1 MTYDES
7 GRAARCRVVTAL
19 LAVAL
24 IVLVGANLCIG
35 SVLVPADHI
44 PGILSGGAANS
55 MESQVIWEIRL
66 PRVLSAVLLGGALS
80 LSGFL
85 LQTFFNNPIA
95 DPFIL
100 GVSSGAK
107 FVVALTMIVLLG
119 ANQAMSSPAMV
130 AAAFLGSLIT
140 IGFVLLIARRI
151 SSMAMLIVAGVMV
164 GYICSAATNFLIA
177 FADDQS
183 IVNLHNWSLGSFSGS
198 SWDDVAVIAVVV
210 ITVSACV
217 FAISKPLSAFQLGEA
232 YAKSVGVNVAR
243 FRVVLVLLASML
255 SACVTAFAGPVS
267 FVGIA
272 VPHLVKSA
280 LKSSKPIRVIP
291 ACFLGGAIFCAG
303 CDLIARTLF
312 SPVELSISAVTAIF
326 GAPVVIA
333 LMLKKRVREMGEFV
347 PRTKTL
353 GGNIPCLASPEL
365 ARKRQKALSARA
377 ELRAERLLR
386 AESNLE
392 TPVETQADGAPLFR
406 ISDLSAG
413 YDKKVVVE
421 GVDLE
426 VRAGDVVA
434 LIGPNGSGKSTILK
448 TITRH
453 LAPLAG
459 AVELDGREISR
470 WKTAEFARNLA
481 VMLTDRP
488 RTELLTCRDI
498 VEAGR
503 HPYTGRMGTL
513 SPDDHS
519 RVDEAMKTAHVEE
532 LAERDFMQISDGQR
546 QRVMLARA
554 IAQDPRVLV
563 LDEPTSYLDI
573 RYQIDLLRILRH
585 LAKSRNVAVIMSI
598 HELELAQKSADKV
611 ICVKD
616 GRVFRAG
623 APEDIFTRETIG
635 ELYGLQH
642 GTFNER
648 FGSVEIGRPHGDA
661 HTFVIAGAGT
671 GSAVFRQLIRQGKAF
686 YAGILHEGDIDCE
699 LARDLATECVAER
712 AFEPIGDKTIARAKE
727 LLVHCARLIVC
738 PAAFGTLNARNA
750 ELVDFARSHGI
761 EVMRAREGA
770 SEDSKLEWEG

>member
-1 MTYDES
+1 MAYDES
-7 GRAARCRVVTAL
+7 GRVARCRVVTAL

-130 AAAFLGSLIT
+130 AAAFVGSLIT

-326 GAPVVIA
+326 GAPVVIV
-333 LMLKKRVREMGEFV
+333 LMLKKRVR
-347 PRTKTL
+347 
-353 GGNIPCLASPEL
+353 
-365 ARKRQKALSARA
+365 
-377 ELRAERLLR
+377 
-386 AESNLE
+386 
-392 TPVETQADGAPLFR
+392 
-406 ISDLSAG
+406 
-413 YDKKVVVE
+413 
-421 GVDLE
+421 
-426 VRAGDVVA
+426 
-434 LIGPNGSGKSTILK
+434 
-448 TITRH
+448 
-453 LAPLAG
+453 
-459 AVELDGREISR
+459 
-470 WKTAEFARNLA
+470 
-481 VMLTDRP
+481 
-488 RTELLTCRDI
+488 
-498 VEAGR
+498 
-503 HPYTGRMGTL
+503 
-513 SPDDHS
+513 
-519 RVDEAMKTAHVEE
+519 
-532 LAERDFMQISDGQR
+532 
-546 QRVMLARA
+546 
-554 IAQDPRVLV
+554 
-563 LDEPTSYLDI
+563 
-573 RYQIDLLRILRH
+573 
-585 LAKSRNVAVIMSI
+585 
-598 HELELAQKSADKV
+598 
-611 ICVKD
+611 
-616 GRVFRAG
+616 
-623 APEDIFTRETIG
+623 
-635 ELYGLQH
+635 
-642 GTFNER
+642 
-648 FGSVEIGRPHGDA
+648 
-661 HTFVIAGAGT
+661 
-671 GSAVFRQLIRQGKAF
+671 
-686 YAGILHEGDIDCE
+686 
-699 LARDLATECVAER
+699 
-712 AFEPIGDKTIARAKE
+712 
-727 LLVHCARLIVC
+727 
-738 PAAFGTLNARNA
+738 
-750 ELVDFARSHGI
+750 
-761 EVMRAREGA
+761 
-770 SEDSKLEWEG
+770 

>member
-1 MTYDES
+1 MAYDES

-198 SWDDVAVIAVVV
+198 SWDDIAVIAVVV

-280 LKSSKPIRVIP
+280 LKSSKPIHVIP

-333 LMLKKRVREMGEFV
+333 LMLKKRVR
-347 PRTKTL
+347 
-353 GGNIPCLASPEL
+353 
-365 ARKRQKALSARA
+365 
-377 ELRAERLLR
+377 
-386 AESNLE
+386 
-392 TPVETQADGAPLFR
+392 
-406 ISDLSAG
+406 
-413 YDKKVVVE
+413 
-421 GVDLE
+421 
-426 VRAGDVVA
+426 
-434 LIGPNGSGKSTILK
+434 
-448 TITRH
+448 
-453 LAPLAG
+453 
-459 AVELDGREISR
+459 
-470 WKTAEFARNLA
+470 
-481 VMLTDRP
+481 
-488 RTELLTCRDI
+488 
-498 VEAGR
+498 
-503 HPYTGRMGTL
+503 
-513 SPDDHS
+513 
-519 RVDEAMKTAHVEE
+519 
-532 LAERDFMQISDGQR
+532 
-546 QRVMLARA
+546 
-554 IAQDPRVLV
+554 
-563 LDEPTSYLDI
+563 
-573 RYQIDLLRILRH
+573 
-585 LAKSRNVAVIMSI
+585 
-598 HELELAQKSADKV
+598 
-611 ICVKD
+611 
-616 GRVFRAG
+616 
-623 APEDIFTRETIG
+623 
-635 ELYGLQH
+635 
-642 GTFNER
+642 
-648 FGSVEIGRPHGDA
+648 
-661 HTFVIAGAGT
+661 
-671 GSAVFRQLIRQGKAF
+671 
-686 YAGILHEGDIDCE
+686 
-699 LARDLATECVAER
+699 
-712 AFEPIGDKTIARAKE
+712 
-727 LLVHCARLIVC
+727 
-738 PAAFGTLNARNA
+738 
-750 ELVDFARSHGI
+750 
-761 EVMRAREGA
+761 
-770 SEDSKLEWEG
+770 

>member
-1 MTYDES
+1 MAYDES

-119 ANQAMSSPAMV
+119 ANMAMSSPGHGGRSVSGLAYHHRLR
-130 AAAFLGSLIT
+130 APHRTAHKFHGHAL
-140 IGFVLLIARRI
+140 
-151 SSMAMLIVAGVMV
+151 VAGVMV

-198 SWDDVAVIAVVV
+198 SWDDIAVIAVVV

-232 YAKSVGVNVAR
+232 YAKSVGVNVER

-326 GAPVVIA
+326 GAPVVY
-333 LMLKKRVREMGEFV
+333 R
-347 PRTKTL
+347 
-353 GGNIPCLASPEL
+353 
-365 ARKRQKALSARA
+365 
-377 ELRAERLLR
+377 
-386 AESNLE
+386 
-392 TPVETQADGAPLFR
+392 
-406 ISDLSAG
+406 
-413 YDKKVVVE
+413 
-421 GVDLE
+421 
-426 VRAGDVVA
+426 
-434 LIGPNGSGKSTILK
+434 
-448 TITRH
+448 
-453 LAPLAG
+453 
-459 AVELDGREISR
+459 
-470 WKTAEFARNLA
+470 
-481 VMLTDRP
+481 
-488 RTELLTCRDI
+488 
-498 VEAGR
+498 
-503 HPYTGRMGTL
+503 
-513 SPDDHS
+513 
-519 RVDEAMKTAHVEE
+519 AHVEE
-532 LAERDFMQISDGQR
+532 AGEVDGGIRAAAQNGLGRGHSMLR
-546 QRVMLARA
+546 Q
-554 IAQDPRVLV
+554 
-563 LDEPTSYLDI
+563 S
-573 RYQIDLLRILRH
+573 
-585 LAKSRNVAVIMSI
+585 
-598 HELELAQKSADKV
+598 
-611 ICVKD
+611 
-616 GRVFRAG
+616 
-623 APEDIFTRETIG
+623 
-635 ELYGLQH
+635 
-642 GTFNER
+642 
-648 FGSVEIGRPHGDA
+648 
-661 HTFVIAGAGT
+661 
-671 GSAVFRQLIRQGKAF
+671 
-686 YAGILHEGDIDCE
+686 
-699 LARDLATECVAER
+699 
-712 AFEPIGDKTIARAKE
+712 
-727 LLVHCARLIVC
+727 
-738 PAAFGTLNARNA
+738 
-750 ELVDFARSHGI
+750 
-761 EVMRAREGA
+761 
-770 SEDSKLEWEG
+770 

>member
-1 MTYDES
+1 MAYDES

-24 IVLVGANLCIG
+24 IVLIGTNLCIG

-198 SWDDVAVIAVVV
+198 SWDDVAVITVVV
-210 ITVSACV
+210 ITV
-217 FAISKPLSAFQLGEA
+217 QLGEA

-243 FRVVLVLLASML
+243 FRVALVLLASML

-272 VPHLVKSA
+272 VPHLVKSV

-333 LMLKKRVREMGEFV
+333 LMLKKRVR
-347 PRTKTL
+347 
-353 GGNIPCLASPEL
+353 
-365 ARKRQKALSARA
+365 
-377 ELRAERLLR
+377 
-386 AESNLE
+386 
-392 TPVETQADGAPLFR
+392 
-406 ISDLSAG
+406 
-413 YDKKVVVE
+413 
-421 GVDLE
+421 
-426 VRAGDVVA
+426 
-434 LIGPNGSGKSTILK
+434 
-448 TITRH
+448 
-453 LAPLAG
+453 
-459 AVELDGREISR
+459 
-470 WKTAEFARNLA
+470 
-481 VMLTDRP
+481 
-488 RTELLTCRDI
+488 
-498 VEAGR
+498 
-503 HPYTGRMGTL
+503 
-513 SPDDHS
+513 
-519 RVDEAMKTAHVEE
+519 
-532 LAERDFMQISDGQR
+532 
-546 QRVMLARA
+546 
-554 IAQDPRVLV
+554 
-563 LDEPTSYLDI
+563 
-573 RYQIDLLRILRH
+573 
-585 LAKSRNVAVIMSI
+585 
-598 HELELAQKSADKV
+598 
-611 ICVKD
+611 
-616 GRVFRAG
+616 
-623 APEDIFTRETIG
+623 
-635 ELYGLQH
+635 
-642 GTFNER
+642 
-648 FGSVEIGRPHGDA
+648 
-661 HTFVIAGAGT
+661 
-671 GSAVFRQLIRQGKAF
+671 
-686 YAGILHEGDIDCE
+686 
-699 LARDLATECVAER
+699 
-712 AFEPIGDKTIARAKE
+712 
-727 LLVHCARLIVC
+727 
-738 PAAFGTLNARNA
+738 
-750 ELVDFARSHGI
+750 
-761 EVMRAREGA
+761 
-770 SEDSKLEWEG
+770 

>member
-1 MTYDES
+1 MAYDES

-55 MESQVIWEIRL
+55 MESQIIWEIRL

-119 ANQAMSSPAMV
+119 ANMAMSSPAMSSPAMV

-198 SWDDVAVIAVVV
+198 SWDDIAVIAVVV

-232 YAKSVGVNVAR
+232 YAKSVGVNVER

-333 LMLKKRVREMGEFV
+333 LMLKKRVR
-347 PRTKTL
+347 
-353 GGNIPCLASPEL
+353 
-365 ARKRQKALSARA
+365 
-377 ELRAERLLR
+377 
-386 AESNLE
+386 
-392 TPVETQADGAPLFR
+392 
-406 ISDLSAG
+406 
-413 YDKKVVVE
+413 
-421 GVDLE
+421 
-426 VRAGDVVA
+426 
-434 LIGPNGSGKSTILK
+434 
-448 TITRH
+448 
-453 LAPLAG
+453 
-459 AVELDGREISR
+459 
-470 WKTAEFARNLA
+470 
-481 VMLTDRP
+481 
-488 RTELLTCRDI
+488 
-498 VEAGR
+498 
-503 HPYTGRMGTL
+503 
-513 SPDDHS
+513 
-519 RVDEAMKTAHVEE
+519 
-532 LAERDFMQISDGQR
+532 
-546 QRVMLARA
+546 
-554 IAQDPRVLV
+554 
-563 LDEPTSYLDI
+563 
-573 RYQIDLLRILRH
+573 
-585 LAKSRNVAVIMSI
+585 
-598 HELELAQKSADKV
+598 
-611 ICVKD
+611 
-616 GRVFRAG
+616 
-623 APEDIFTRETIG
+623 
-635 ELYGLQH
+635 
-642 GTFNER
+642 
-648 FGSVEIGRPHGDA
+648 
-661 HTFVIAGAGT
+661 
-671 GSAVFRQLIRQGKAF
+671 
-686 YAGILHEGDIDCE
+686 
-699 LARDLATECVAER
+699 
-712 AFEPIGDKTIARAKE
+712 
-727 LLVHCARLIVC
+727 
-738 PAAFGTLNARNA
+738 
-750 ELVDFARSHGI
+750 
-761 EVMRAREGA
+761 
-770 SEDSKLEWEG
+770 

>member
-1 MTYDES
+1 M
-7 GRAARCRVVTAL
+7 TAL

-119 ANQAMSSPAMV
+119 REPGPCPRRAMV
-130 AAAFLGSLIT
+130 VAAFLGSLIT

-333 LMLKKRVREMGEFV
+333 LMLKKRVR
-347 PRTKTL
+347 
-353 GGNIPCLASPEL
+353 
-365 ARKRQKALSARA
+365 
-377 ELRAERLLR
+377 
-386 AESNLE
+386 
-392 TPVETQADGAPLFR
+392 
-406 ISDLSAG
+406 
-413 YDKKVVVE
+413 
-421 GVDLE
+421 
-426 VRAGDVVA
+426 
-434 LIGPNGSGKSTILK
+434 
-448 TITRH
+448 
-453 LAPLAG
+453 
-459 AVELDGREISR
+459 
-470 WKTAEFARNLA
+470 
-481 VMLTDRP
+481 
-488 RTELLTCRDI
+488 
-498 VEAGR
+498 
-503 HPYTGRMGTL
+503 
-513 SPDDHS
+513 
-519 RVDEAMKTAHVEE
+519 
-532 LAERDFMQISDGQR
+532 
-546 QRVMLARA
+546 
-554 IAQDPRVLV
+554 
-563 LDEPTSYLDI
+563 
-573 RYQIDLLRILRH
+573 
-585 LAKSRNVAVIMSI
+585 
-598 HELELAQKSADKV
+598 
-611 ICVKD
+611 
-616 GRVFRAG
+616 
-623 APEDIFTRETIG
+623 
-635 ELYGLQH
+635 
-642 GTFNER
+642 
-648 FGSVEIGRPHGDA
+648 
-661 HTFVIAGAGT
+661 
-671 GSAVFRQLIRQGKAF
+671 
-686 YAGILHEGDIDCE
+686 
-699 LARDLATECVAER
+699 
-712 AFEPIGDKTIARAKE
+712 
-727 LLVHCARLIVC
+727 
-738 PAAFGTLNARNA
+738 
-750 ELVDFARSHGI
+750 
-761 EVMRAREGA
+761 
-770 SEDSKLEWEG
+770 

>member
-19 LAVAL
+19 LAVVI

-35 SVLVPADHI
+35 SVLVPADQI

-198 SWDDVAVIAVVV
+198 GWDDVAVITVVV
-210 ITVSACV
+210 IAMSACV

-255 SACVTAFAGPVS
+255 SACVTAFAGPL

-280 LKSSKPIRVIP
+280 LKSSKPISVIP

-333 LMLKKRVREMGEFV
+333 LMLKKRVR
-347 PRTKTL
+347 
-353 GGNIPCLASPEL
+353 
-365 ARKRQKALSARA
+365 
-377 ELRAERLLR
+377 
-386 AESNLE
+386 
-392 TPVETQADGAPLFR
+392 
-406 ISDLSAG
+406 
-413 YDKKVVVE
+413 
-421 GVDLE
+421 
-426 VRAGDVVA
+426 
-434 LIGPNGSGKSTILK
+434 
-448 TITRH
+448 
-453 LAPLAG
+453 
-459 AVELDGREISR
+459 
-470 WKTAEFARNLA
+470 
-481 VMLTDRP
+481 
-488 RTELLTCRDI
+488 
-498 VEAGR
+498 
-503 HPYTGRMGTL
+503 
-513 SPDDHS
+513 
-519 RVDEAMKTAHVEE
+519 
-532 LAERDFMQISDGQR
+532 
-546 QRVMLARA
+546 
-554 IAQDPRVLV
+554 
-563 LDEPTSYLDI
+563 
-573 RYQIDLLRILRH
+573 
-585 LAKSRNVAVIMSI
+585 
-598 HELELAQKSADKV
+598 
-611 ICVKD
+611 
-616 GRVFRAG
+616 
-623 APEDIFTRETIG
+623 
-635 ELYGLQH
+635 
-642 GTFNER
+642 
-648 FGSVEIGRPHGDA
+648 
-661 HTFVIAGAGT
+661 
-671 GSAVFRQLIRQGKAF
+671 
-686 YAGILHEGDIDCE
+686 
-699 LARDLATECVAER
+699 
-712 AFEPIGDKTIARAKE
+712 
-727 LLVHCARLIVC
+727 
-738 PAAFGTLNARNA
+738 
-750 ELVDFARSHGI
+750 
-761 EVMRAREGA
+761 
-770 SEDSKLEWEG
+770 